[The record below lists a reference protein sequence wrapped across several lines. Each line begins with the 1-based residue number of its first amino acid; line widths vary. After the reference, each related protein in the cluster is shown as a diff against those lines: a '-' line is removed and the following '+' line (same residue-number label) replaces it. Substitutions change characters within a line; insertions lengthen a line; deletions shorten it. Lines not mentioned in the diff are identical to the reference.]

1 MLGAM
6 PRAGLGCRDAA
17 ALILLLVACL
27 AAPWCARDGSARAR
41 VVARGVVLTTDLRQG
56 SVTLAHDATRG
67 LAPPLRLTWWPIGR
81 GSSRRAPGVCPRR
94 RRVAPLRQPRTGAA
108 APATLAVTVQA
119 VRARPG
125 WREGLREGTEGTG
138 RREGAGSPWSAA
150 MQACVT

>member
-6 PRAGLGCRDAA
+6 PRAGLGCRAA

-108 APATLAVTVQA
+108 APANLAVTVQA
-119 VRARPG
+119 VRAR
-125 WREGLREGTEGTG
+125 T
-138 RREGAGSPWSAA
+138 A
-150 MQACVT
+150 